1 MNYYSKYLKYKS
13 KYLTFKNSLMFSQY
27 GGSGGGG
34 GGGGGGEL
42 EWTSAVEFGKMC
54 NDTLKKDGSKNDKP
68 KFPRDLDL
76 TGWMKADIN
85 IDDKVLNVVKKTL
98 NEDEGKP
105 VLVAMAGISL
115 NSFCGSAE
123 IIVRNIDKLKNK
135 FKAVYIINQDPY
147 KAAQNKVCEARDA
160 IVTEKK
166 LESRL
171 RKELSQRALIEIYK
185 PEIDLMIEM
194 AKVINRIITGK
205 LHLNNVHL
213 LGKCNGGGIAL
224 ELVSLS
230 NVYKALYLAVPGNPI
245 HIQPLMKLSPDR
257 LEEISF
263 IFGWNKNDNYD
274 FKFQTASINEKAVY
288 DEEIGKLE
296 KALEIKLNYESYVF
310 KPGNGHEIN
319 DKLID
324 KIAKS
329 D

>member
-1 MNYYSKYLKYKS
+1 MDYYSKYLKYKS
-13 KYLTFKNSLMFSQY
+13 KYLSFKNGFRFSQY
-27 GGSGGGG
+27 GGAAVGGA

-42 EWTSAVEFGKMC
+42 EWTSAVEFGKTC
-54 NDTLKKDGSKNDKP
+54 NDSAKGEKS

-76 TGWMKADIN
+76 AGWMKTDIDIN
-85 IDDKVLNVVKKTL
+85 GKVLNVIKKKL
-98 NEDEGKP
+98 NEDEGNP

-135 FKAVYIINQDPY
+135 YKAVYIINQDPY
-147 KAAQNKVCEARDA
+147 KTDQNTVCGARDEIIKA
-160 IVTEKK
+160 KGNPSI
-166 LESRL
+166 L
-171 RKELSQRALIEIYK
+171 RKDLSSKELEDIYK

-194 AKVINRIITGK
+194 AKVINTIIIKK

-224 ELVSLS
+224 ELVTMG
-230 NVYKALYLAVPGNPI
+230 NVYKALYLAVPANPW
-245 HIQPLMKLSPDR
+245 HIKPLYKLSRDR
-257 LEEISF
+257 LEEINF
-263 IFGWNKNDNYD
+263 IFGWNKNDDY
-274 FKFQTASINEKAVY
+274 KFNFQSASINEKAVY

-296 KALEIKLNYESYVF
+296 EAMEVKLNYESYVF